1 MLAGEETEPRSA
13 DAAPWASLLERHRA
27 KWVESLA
34 GDRPMVWLDHY
45 TATGADAEALHGAVA
60 EGKPVVLGLPA
71 DAGGAAAREASR
83 LAAELGGVTVTQQ
96 LAAGSRI
103 HLGDEQ
109 AGDVVHFLVCVNV
122 EAARATE
129 SSSLT
134 DIDTAPVLS
143 GYVRFLEEANRTL
156 SEANAR
162 LARENLGVHDS
173 AAAAVVADLEREVQ
187 RQRDIA
193 EDASN
198 RLTQALARL
207 DSPRYRAVDKVR
219 AIVFGFPGLSK
230 LFELRSRLI
239 QARRNR

>member
-1 MLAGEETEPRSA
+1 MLTGEESEPRAA
-13 DAAPWASLLERHRA
+13 DAAPWAQLLDRHRA

-34 GDRPMVWLDHY
+34 RDRPVMWIDDY
-45 TATGADAEALHGAVA
+45 AAGGDNAQALHAAVA

-83 LAAELGGVTVTQQ
+83 LAAELGGVALTQQ
-96 LAAGSRI
+96 LAAGSLI
-103 HLGDEQ
+103 GEGEEH

-122 EAARATE
+122 ESARATE

-134 DIDTAPVLS
+134 DTDAAPLLS

-156 SEANAR
+156 SEANTR
-162 LARENLGVHDS
+162 LARKNLGVHDS

-187 RQRDIA
+187 RQREIA
-193 EDASN
+193 EDTNN
-198 RLTQALARL
+198 RLIQAKAML

-219 AIVFGFPGLSK
+219 AIVFGLPGLSK

-239 QARRNR
+239 QERRNR